1 MGGALAV
8 LKRRT
13 GFGTLQVSLVGKA
26 ATLCLL
32 YAFPLLFLGDHPGW
46 GGTLARVIGWA
57 FAIWGTV
64 LYWWAAMLYLTQ
76 VRSLAGS
83 GGVDTLGAN
92 REGAAKPLKAVVM
105 AGGEGTRLRPMTAN
119 QPKPMLPVGNRPIM
133 EHVLRLLKRHG
144 FDETIVTVQFLAAL
158 VRNYFG
164 DGEEFGMSLQYATEE
179 MPLGTAGSVRNAE
192 DALRDE
198 PFLVISGDALTDLDL
213 TAMVNFHKEKGALVT
228 VGLARVPNPLEF
240 GIVITDEDGQIQ
252 RFLEKPSWGQV
263 FSDTVN
269 TGVYVMEP
277 EVLAEVPP
285 GELVDWSGDIF
296 PELLKRGAPLF
307 GYISDGYWEDVGTH
321 ESYMK
326 AQADV
331 LDRRVQTDIAGFEV
345 SPGVWVAEGAEVD
358 PDAVLT
364 GPLCIGDYA
373 KIEAG
378 AHLREYT
385 VIGSNVVVKEGAFL
399 HRAVV
404 HNNVYVGP
412 GRHPPRLRDRQ
423 EHRCHA
429 AGQDRGGA
437 IVGDECVIEPE
448 AYLSAKVKVYPFKT
462 IEAGAVV
469 NNSVIWE
476 SRGQRTLFGPRGVSG
491 LINVEV
497 TPELAVRL
505 ASAYATMLRKGS
517 TVTTS
522 RDASRAARTLKRAV
536 QGALNASAINVV
548 DLEAQPLPVAR
559 FETARDHYSGGV
571 ALRTTPGDPQSADI
585 IFLDERGA
593 ELSPADQR
601 KLERVFSRQEFRRA
615 FPGEIAELSYAP
627 RVVES
632 YTRELL
638 TCVDMTG
645 VREANLKVV
654 ADCAGGTTSLVLPS
668 LLGTIGVD
676 VLTLNNRLD
685 EVSPTESVAQQRAG
699 LQRLAEMVS
708 SSRAAFGVR
717 FDPVGER
724 IQLVDEKGELVNEDR
739 ALLAVLDLVAAERKS
754 GRVALPV
761 TTTRVAEQ
769 VCRFHGVQ
777 VTWTPTSMDA
787 LTAAAAQRGRDLR
800 GRRARR
806 VRRAGMHPDRRR
818 HRGLRPAARP
828 GRADEADAQ
837 PDRRQDP
844 GRPYA
849 QAVDP
854 DPVGRQGQRDAHGDR
869 GRGQP
874 RDRYHGRGAG
884 RGAGSRLGARA
895 AGSG

>member
-1 MGGALAV
+1 
-8 LKRRT
+8 
-13 GFGTLQVSLVGKA
+13 
-26 ATLCLL
+26 
-32 YAFPLLFLGDHPGW
+32 
-46 GGTLARVIGWA
+46 
-57 FAIWGTV
+57 
-64 LYWWAAMLYLTQ
+64 
-76 VRSLAGS
+76 
-83 GGVDTLGAN
+83 
-92 REGAAKPLKAVVM
+92 M

-119 QPKPMLPVGNRPIM
+119 QPKPLLPVVNRPIM

-164 DGEEFGMSLQYATEE
+164 DGEEFGMGLQYATEE

-198 PFLVISGDALTDLDL
+198 PFLVISGDALTDMDL
-213 TAMVNFHKEKGALVT
+213 TALVNFHKEKGALVT
-228 VGLARVPNPLEF
+228 VGLARMPDPLEF
-240 GIVITDEDGQIQ
+240 GIVITQEDGRIQ
-252 RFLEKPSWGQV
+252 RFLEKPTWGQV

-269 TGVYVMEP
+269 TGLYVMEP
-277 EVLAEVPP
+277 EVLAGVPP
-285 GELVDWSGDIF
+285 GEVVDWSGDVF
-296 PELLKRGAPLF
+296 PKLMERGAPLF
-307 GYISDGYWEDVGTH
+307 GYVSEGYWEDVGTH

-331 LDRRVQTDIAGFEV
+331 LARRVQADIDGFEV

-358 PDAVLT
+358 PEAILT

-378 AHLREYT
+378 AELREYT
-385 VIGSNVVVKEGAFL
+385 VIGSNVVVKEGAFI

-404 HNNVYVGP
+404 HNNVYVGQ
-412 GRHPPRLRDRQ
+412 GVNLRGCVIGKNTDVMRLARI
-423 EHRCHA
+423 EE
-429 AGQDRGGA
+429 GA
-437 IVGDECVIEPE
+437 VVGDECVIEPE

-505 ASAYATMLRKGS
+505 ASAYATTLRKGS

-548 DLEAQPLPVAR
+548 DLEAQALPVVR

-571 ALRTTPGDPQSADI
+571 AIRTTAGDPQSVDI

-593 ELSPADQR
+593 ELSPAAQR

-615 FPGEIAELSYAP
+615 FPGEIAELSYSH

-632 YTRELL
+632 YTHELL
-638 TCVDMTG
+638 RCVDMSG
-645 VREANLKVV
+645 VREAHLKVV

-668 LLGTIGVD
+668 LLGTIGVG

-685 EVSPTESVAQQRAG
+685 EISPTETVAQQRAG

-787 LTAAAAQRGRDLR
+787 LTVAAAEED
-800 GRRARR
+800 
-806 VRRAGMHPDRRR
+806 VIF
-818 HRGLRPAARP
+818 AA
-828 GRADEADAQ
+828 D
-837 PDRRQDP
+837 
-844 GRPYA
+844 
-849 QAVDP
+849 
-854 DPVGRQGQRDAHGDR
+854 
-869 GRGQP
+869 GRGGFVVPECTRTVDGIAAFVRLLGLVARTRLTLSQIDARIP
-874 RDRYHGRGAG
+874 VAHMLKRSIPTPWA
-884 RGAGSRLGARA
+884 AKGSVMREVVEA
-895 AGSG
+895 AGSHEIDTIDGVRVVVPDRGWVLALPDPAEAVTHLWAEGSDADNAQLLMEEWAEVVEQAGR